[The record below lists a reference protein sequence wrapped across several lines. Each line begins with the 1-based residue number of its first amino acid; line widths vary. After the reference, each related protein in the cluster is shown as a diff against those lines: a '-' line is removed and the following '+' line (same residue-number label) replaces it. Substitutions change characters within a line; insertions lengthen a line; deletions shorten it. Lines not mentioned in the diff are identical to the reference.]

1 MTEYARLVLAVDS
14 TSAKKAT
21 DDLRQLDAQSSKTE
35 KSAGSLTSAFRPLA
49 AAFAGLKVGQLI
61 QESTLLASR
70 YDQLGLIMNVV
81 GRNVGR
87 SSASLDELQANLQK
101 TGISAIQSRNNIIK
115 MISANIDLSKATD
128 LARLA
133 QDAAAVAGTSSSEA
147 FARLVRGIQSAEKE
161 TLETLGLNV
170 NFQQS
175 YEKLAD
181 QLGKTANELTAVEK
195 TQAATNAAL
204 EAGRN
209 IAGSYEASLDNAGK
223 QLQSA
228 TRYLEDFQV
237 KLGAAFQ
244 PAFAQGVTAYS
255 DSLKFLSD
263 NVEGVVQVLET
274 GLYVAIARGTTVVAT
289 NTAALIA
296 QSVQQAQNNALVAE
310 AAAFEVR
317 KAAASKASALAELEK
332 ARASEAAAIAT
343 LAQARANQQLFAIQ
357 VALSRGTAEYAALS
371 RGLAVIDKDLAA
383 SEQAVAIATA
393 NRANAS
399 AAAAVASGAL
409 AKATATS
416 TAANV
421 AYAASSSIASRAM
434 TGIVGVGGRLLGLL
448 GGPVGLALTVGAV
461 ALSFVDFSDDADD
474 AKVSADALAGS
485 VDNLSTAADRARV
498 RFAGLLGDVAKLNKA
513 EIQVRTT
520 QLENQLRNAE
530 SQVKNFQ
537 RQFDRGVGS
546 QGQVDGAKAAVE
558 VLREELAKLGKAQSE
573 QGATST
579 KEGRSYID
587 RLSEQKAL
595 LGAVTEQE
603 RIRAQVKAGILKF
616 TPEEEKQALA
626 LAAEVDAYEA
636 STKAAEENA
645 RSASQA
651 NDQKAR
657 SSEQLLESYSS
668 TAAALTREIALFGQV
683 SGVSQ
688 LRYDLE
694 QGDMRG
700 LSDLQKARL
709 LDLQAELDAKQDL
722 ANQDNIRLE
731 ILRATGQLKAAND
744 AEFELGYAQKIA
756 EYEKQGN
763 VEALQRLE
771 TLRQIREVQAAE
783 LEPGTVEGVSKAPGS
798 TGLDASVGGANS
810 ELARLQEEADEIEE
824 WRAIEL
830 EKQRAF
836 LEAKAINS
844 EEFAE
849 RERNINTQTRDQ
861 LSKIETAKNQ
871 AILAS
876 SGEFFGQM
884 ATLSQS
890 GNKKLG
896 AVGKAAAIAQATIS
910 GFTAIQNALAV
921 PPYPVGLALAV
932 SAGVVTAA
940 NIASIAG
947 VGFSQGGYTGP
958 GGVNQPAGTVHK
970 GEVVWSQADIRKAGG
985 VGAVEAMRTGQNIVN
1000 NGVLV
1005 AQPVQSDSGG
1015 KGGANTVVVNQN
1027 ITGFGRMDNR
1037 TSNQLANDT
1046 ARKQRQAQ
1054 ARFG

>member
-35 KSAGSLTSAFRPLA
+35 KSAGSLASAFKPLA

-81 GRNVGR
+81 GKNVGR

-175 YEKLAD
+175 YERLAD
-181 QLGKTANELTAVEK
+181 QLGKTAKELTTVEK

-255 DSLKFLSD
+255 QSLKFLSS
-263 NVEGVVQVLET
+263 NVEGVVQVLEA
-274 GLYVAIARGTTVVAT
+274 GLYVAIARGTTVIAT
-289 NTAALIA
+289 NTGALIA
-296 QSVQQAQNNALVAE
+296 QAIQQAKNNALAAE
-310 AAAFEVR
+310 SAAFEVR
-317 KAAASKASALAELEK
+317 KTAAAKASALSDLEK
-332 ARASEAAAIAT
+332 ARASEAAAIAA
-343 LAQARANQQLFAIQ
+343 LAHARANQQLFAIQ

-371 RGLAVIDKDLAA
+371 RGLAVVDRELAA
-383 SEQAVAIATA
+383 SEQAVALATA
-393 NRANAS
+393 NRTAAT
-399 AAAAVASGAL
+399 AAAATASGAL
-409 AKATATS
+409 AKATTAS

-421 AYAASSSIASRAM
+421 AAAASSSLASRAM
-434 TGIVGVGGRLLGLL
+434 TGVTAVGGRLLGLL
-448 GGPVGLALTVGAV
+448 GGPLGLALSVGAV
-461 ALSFVDFSDDADD
+461 ALSFVDFSDDAGD
-474 AKVSADALAGS
+474 AKVAADALTGS
-485 VDNLSTAADRARV
+485 VDRLGDAADRARA
-498 RFAGLLGDVAKLNKA
+498 RFAGLLGDVSNLNKA
-513 EIQVRTT
+513 ELQVRTNE
-520 QLENQLRNAE
+520 LE
-530 SQVKNFQ
+530 SQLKGAERQLKSFE
-537 RQFDRGVGS
+537 RQFERGVGS
-546 QGQVDGAKAAVE
+546 QGQIDGAKAAIKT
-558 VLREELAKLGKAQSE
+558 LRDELERLGKEQVD
-573 QGATST
+573 QGAAST
-579 KEGRSYID
+579 KDGKRYVE
-587 RLSEQKAL
+587 RLTEQRAL

-603 RIRAQVKAGILKF
+603 RIRAQIKAGLLKIS
-616 TPEEEKQALA
+616 PEEEKQVLA

-636 STKAAEENA
+636 STRAAEENA
-645 RSASQA
+645 RAGEQSAERRLRA
-651 NDQKAR
+651 
-657 SSEQLLESYSS
+657 SEQLLDSYNS
-668 TAAALTREIALFGQV
+668 TAAALSREIALFGKV
-683 SGVSQ
+683 SGVAQ
-688 LRYDLE
+688 LSYDLE
-694 QGDMRG
+694 KGDLSG
-700 LSDLQKARL
+700 LSALQKARL
-709 LDLQAELDAKQDL
+709 IDLQEELDAKKDL
-722 ANQDNIRLE
+722 AEQDGVRLE

-744 AEFELGYAQKIA
+744 AEFELDYAQKIA

-771 TLRQIREVQAAE
+771 TLRQIREIQASE
-783 LEPGTVEGVSKAPGS
+783 VEPGTVEGVSKAPGS

-810 ELARLQEEADEIEE
+810 ELERLQEEADEIEE

-836 LEAKAINS
+836 LEARAINS

-849 RERNINTQTRDQ
+849 REKNINAQTRDQ

-884 ATLSQS
+884 AILSQS

-947 VGFSQGGYTGP
+947 VGFAQGGYTGP

-970 GEVVWSQADIRKAGG
+970 GEVVWSQADIRRAGG
-985 VGAVEAMRTGQNIVN
+985 VDAVEAMRAGQNIVN
-1000 NGVLV
+1000 NGVAVGQPAPGPMQSNQQVNNINVNVTGISEARGMRESAAKV
-1005 AQPVQSDSGG
+1005 ARDVARAVQS
-1015 KGGANTVVVNQN
+1015 A
-1027 ITGFGRMDNR
+1027 GRYN
-1037 TSNQLANDT
+1037 
-1046 ARKQRQAQ
+1046 
-1054 ARFG
+1054 

>member
-21 DDLRQLDAQSSKTE
+21 DDLRQLDAQSGKTE
-35 KSAGSLTSAFRPLA
+35 KSANSLTSAFRPLA

-87 SSASLDELQANLQK
+87 SAASLDELQANLQK

-175 YEKLAD
+175 YEKLAA
-181 QLGKTANELTAVEK
+181 QLGKTANELTTVEK

-296 QSVQQAQNNALVAE
+296 QAVQQAQNNALVAE
-310 AAAFEVR
+310 TAAFEVR

-332 ARASEAAAIAT
+332 ARATEAAAIAT

-357 VALSRGTAEYAALS
+357 VALSRGAAEYAALS

-421 AYAASSSIASRAM
+421 ASAASSSIASRAM

-587 RLSEQKAL
+587 RLNEQKAL

-636 STKAAEENA
+636 STKAAEESA

-700 LSDLQKARL
+700 LSELQKARL

-798 TGLDASVGGANS
+798 TGLDADVGGANS
-810 ELARLQEEADEIEE
+810 ELARLQEEADALEE

-836 LEAKAINS
+836 LEARAINS

-849 RERNINTQTRDQ
+849 RERNINAQTRDQ

-985 VGAVEAMRTGQNIVN
+985 VGAVEAMRTGQDIVN
-1000 NGVLV
+1000 NGVVVGQSVPGQAQSNQQVNNINVNVSGISDAKGMRESSSKV
-1005 AQPVQSDSGG
+1005 ARDVARAVQS
-1015 KGGANTVVVNQN
+1015 A
-1027 ITGFGRMDNR
+1027 GRY
-1037 TSNQLANDT
+1037 S
-1046 ARKQRQAQ
+1046 
-1054 ARFG
+1054 

>member
-175 YEKLAD
+175 YEKLAA
-181 QLGKTANELTAVEK
+181 QLGKTANELTTVEK

-296 QSVQQAQNNALVAE
+296 QAVQQAQNNALVAE

-371 RGLAVIDKDLAA
+371 RGLAVINKDLAA

-421 AYAASSSIASRAM
+421 ASAASSSIASRAM

-520 QLENQLRNAE
+520 QLETQLRNAE

-546 QGQVDGAKAAVE
+546 QGQVEGAKAAVE

-636 STKAAEENA
+636 STKAAEESA

-668 TAAALTREIALFGQV
+668 TAAALTREISLFGQV

-694 QGDMRG
+694 QGDLRG
-700 LSDLQKARL
+700 LSELQKARL

-771 TLRQIREVQAAE
+771 TLRQIREIQAAE
-783 LEPGTVEGVSKAPGS
+783 VEPGTVEGVSKAPGS

-810 ELARLQEEADEIEE
+810 ELARLQEEADALEE

-836 LEAKAINS
+836 LEAKAINA

-985 VGAVEAMRTGQNIVN
+985 VGAVEAMRTGQDIVN
-1000 NGVLV
+1000 NGVVVGQPAPGPMQSNQQVNNINVNVSGISDARGMRESSSKV
-1005 AQPVQSDSGG
+1005 ARDVARAVQS
-1015 KGGANTVVVNQN
+1015 A
-1027 ITGFGRMDNR
+1027 GRYN
-1037 TSNQLANDT
+1037 
-1046 ARKQRQAQ
+1046 
-1054 ARFG
+1054 

>member
-35 KSAGSLTSAFRPLA
+35 KSAGSLASAFRPLA

-81 GRNVGR
+81 GKNVGR

-175 YEKLAD
+175 YEKLAA
-181 QLGKTANELTAVEK
+181 QLGKTANELTTVEK

-296 QSVQQAQNNALVAE
+296 QAVQQAKNNVLLAE

-317 KAAASKASALAELEK
+317 KTAAAKASALADLEK
-332 ARASEAAAIAT
+332 ARASEAAAISA
-343 LAQARANQQLFAIQ
+343 LALARSNQQLFAIQ

-371 RGLAVIDKDLAA
+371 RGLAVIDKELAA
-383 SEQAVAIATA
+383 SEQAVAIATT
-393 NRANAS
+393 NRATAT
-399 AAAAVASGAL
+399 AAAAAASGAL
-409 AKATATS
+409 TKATAAS

-421 AYAASSSIASRAM
+421 ASAASSSLASKAIS
-434 TGIVGVGGRLLGLL
+434 GVVGVGGRLLGLL

-513 EIQVRTT
+513 ELKVRTDD
-520 QLENQLRNAE
+520 LE
-530 SQVKNFQ
+530 SQLKKAERDLKRYRRLFEAGNGSVS
-537 RQFDRGVGS
+537 VGLIEQTEANIELLS
-546 QGQVDGAKAAVE
+546 GQ
-558 VLREELAKLGKAQSE
+558 LSKLGAEQTAQ
-573 QGATST
+573 ANTST
-579 KEGRSYID
+579 KEGQAYVK

-603 RIRAQVKAGILKF
+603 RIRAQIKAGLLQF
-616 TPEEEKQALA
+616 SPEEEKQALA
-626 LAAEVDAYEA
+626 IAAEVDAYEA
-636 STKAAEENA
+636 STRAAQESA
-645 RSASQA
+645 RAGQQSAE
-651 NDQKAR
+651 QKQRAT
-657 SSEQLLESYSS
+657 EQLLESYRS
-668 TAAALTREIALFGQV
+668 TEDALLREIALFGETT
-683 SGVSQ
+683 GAAQ

-694 QGDMRG
+694 HGALSSINPVRKEYLIG
-700 LSDLQKARL
+700 LQEELDRLAQIEEAKKEAEATGEYTAALRDQIDARRNAI
-709 LDLQAELDAKQDL
+709 DIEVEAIGIGQRQAENLRELNALEFEYAK
-722 ANQDNIRLE
+722 RLE
-731 ILRATGQLKAAND
+731 
-744 AEFELGYAQKIA
+744 
-756 EYEKQGN
+756 
-763 VEALQRLE
+763 
-771 TLRQIREVQAAE
+771 
-783 LEPGTVEGVSKAPGS
+783 
-798 TGLDASVGGANS
+798 
-810 ELARLQEEADEIEE
+810 ELARAQGTSAALSAEAYQARVDALRAAMEQEVAIVKDGAARKAEAEASALNGIKKGTADYVDE
-824 WRAIEL
+824 A
-830 EKQRAF
+830 A
-836 LEAKAINS
+836 N
-844 EEFAE
+844 
-849 RERNINTQTRDQ
+849 
-861 LSKIETAKNQ
+861 LSKQFEQTTTKTLQGLEDGLVSFVQTGKIDFKSLADSIIADLIRIAARQ
-871 AILAS
+871 A
-876 SGEFFGQM
+876 
-884 ATLSQS
+884 
-890 GNKKLG
+890 
-896 AVGKAAAIAQATIS
+896 
-910 GFTAIQNALAV
+910 
-921 PPYPVGLALAV
+921 
-932 SAGVVTAA
+932 
-940 NIASIAG
+940 IAG
-947 VGFSQGGYTGP
+947 VFGGGESFTPSSGP
-958 GGVNQPAGTVHK
+958 STRG
-970 GEVVWSQADIRKAGG
+970 
-985 VGAVEAMRTGQNIVN
+985 
-1000 NGVLV
+1000 
-1005 AQPVQSDSGG
+1005 SGG
-1015 KGGANTVVVNQN
+1015 GQAMGWLGLLSSFAGLFDRGGNIPSGQFGIVGEKGPEIVRGPAQV
-1027 ITGFGRMDNR
+1027 TGRQETAQMMGGRSVSVGQMVFPGVTNAAEAKKASAAAAR
-1037 TSNQLANDT
+1037 ELGRLAQGT
-1046 ARKQRQAQ
+1046 GRYM
-1054 ARFG
+1054 